1 MDQPVLS
8 FRKFFF
14 LSLLSI
20 MFLLNAGLV
29 MAQQTKGTIKGHVKI
44 YNDGPAE
51 NVSVTLKGTKY
62 GTVTDDNGDF
72 TLRVPQGSY
81 TLLISQVGTKSQET
95 SVDVVGGQS
104 ITIPQF
110 TVSNADNNL
119 KEVSVNG
126 SKVNKFKRKK
136 SVDVAKMPLSNLEN
150 AQVYTTI
157 TNELLQ
163 EQQIFSVDD
172 AMRNA
177 TGVQKMWEAT
187 GRGGDGGSYYN
198 SRGFIVQAKLRN
210 GIAGN
215 ITSGIDA
222 VNLERIEVIKGPSAT
237 LFGSTLTSYG
247 GLINRVT
254 KTPYDSFGGEVT
266 FADGNYDFHRVALDI
281 NTPLDVQKKVLF
293 RLNTAFNNDGSF
305 QNNIFNRAWAIAP
318 SLLYKVNDRL
328 TISADAELSYG
339 KNIGKSIFFMPYGQT
354 VAALGYTSADQLKLD
369 YKQSYHGDDL
379 TQTSRSTNF
388 FGQVKYKIS
397 DQWTTSTNISSTNSF
412 SNGFGPYFY
421 LLPKDS
427 ISREDQ
433 STKNSKDN
441 MIEIQQ
447 NFNGDFK
454 IGKFRNRFVGGLDF
468 FRENSNQYFFSDVFD
483 RVSVLGNQDYSNY
496 NKMSMDAVYAA
507 ATTSPYLAIFKTNT
521 YSAYV
526 SDVFNITDQLI
537 ASAALRVDRFDN
549 KGSYNP
555 TTNTTSGAYK
565 QTAFSPKFGLIYQP
579 VKDHVALFANYQ
591 NGFTNVTGLTEDN
604 KPLKPEEANQLEG
617 GVKID
622 LFDGKLSSTLSYYD
636 IKVKDKAR
644 PYGGPNPNTYIQ
656 DGTQY
661 SRGFEAE
668 VIANPVRGLN
678 IVAGFSYNNSKLEK
692 TADVTVEGLR
702 PTTAG
707 SPYQANFW
715 ASYRISK
722 GLVKGLGFGFGG
734 NYASDNKII
743 NSKTLGVFSLPA
755 YTVLN
760 SSVFYDV
767 SQYRVGFKMDNLT
780 NEKYWIGYT
789 TVNPQKLRSYAL
801 TFAYKF

>member
-1 MDQPVLS
+1 MQQSLL
-8 FRKFFF
+8 KFLKLFSLPIFTIILF
-14 LSLLSI
+14 LSPA
-20 MFLLNAGLV
+20 FV
-29 MAQQTKGTIKGHVKI
+29 MAQQVKGTIKGHIKI

-62 GTVTDDNGDF
+62 GTVTNEDGDF
-72 TLRVPQGSY
+72 TLRVPQGTY
-81 TLLISQVGTKSQET
+81 TILISQVGSKSQET
-95 SVDVVGGQS
+95 PVDVVAGQT
-104 ITIPQF
+104 ITLPLF
-110 TVSNADNNL
+110 TVNNATNNL
-119 KEVSVNG
+119 QEVSVNG
-126 SKVNKFKRKK
+126 SKVNKFKTKR

-157 TNELLQ
+157 GGELIK

-172 AMRNA
+172 AIRNA
-177 TGVQKMWEAT
+177 PGIQKMWEAT

-198 SRGFIVQAKLRN
+198 SRGFIVQSKLRN

-215 ITSGIDA
+215 VTSGIDA
-222 VNLERIEVIKGPSAT
+222 ANLERIEIIKGPSAT

-266 FADGNYDFHRVALDI
+266 FADGNYDFHRVAVDI

-293 RLNTAFNNDGSF
+293 RLNSAFNNEGSF
-305 QNNIFNRAWAIAP
+305 QNNGFNRAWAIAP

-339 KNIGKSIFFMPYGQT
+339 KNIGKSIFFMPYNQS
-354 VAALGYTSADQLKLD
+354 VATLGYTSADQLKLD
-369 YKQSYHGDDL
+369 YKQSYHGDGL
-379 TQTSRSTNF
+379 TQTSNSTNF

-397 DQWTTSTNISSTNSF
+397 DQWNTSTNISANNSF
-412 SNGFGPYFY
+412 SNGFQPYSY
-421 LLPKDS
+421 LLPHDS

-433 STKNSKDN
+433 STRNSKDN

-468 FRENSNQYFFSDVFD
+468 FRENSNQYFYSKAFD
-483 RVSVLGNQDYSNY
+483 RVSVLGNQDYSNF
-496 NKMSMDAVYAA
+496 NKMSMDAVYANG
-507 ATTSPYLAIFKTNT
+507 TTSVYPAVYKTNT
-521 YSAYV
+521 YSAYI

-537 ASAALRVDRFDN
+537 VSAALRVDRFDN
-549 KGSYNP
+549 KGNYDPN
-555 TTNTTSGAYK
+555 TQTTSGGFK

-591 NGFTNVTGLTEDN
+591 NGFSNKTGTTEDN
-604 KPLKPEEANQLEG
+604 KPLKPEQANQIEG

-622 LFDGKLSSTLSYYD
+622 LFDGKLTSTLSYYD
-636 IKVKDKAR
+636 IKVKNIVR
-644 PYGGPNPNTYIQ
+644 PSSIPNLSVQ
-656 DGTQY
+656 DGTQF

-668 VIANPVRGLN
+668 IIANPIIGLN
-678 IVAGFSYNNSKLEK
+678 IIAGFSYNDSKLEK
-692 TADVTVEGLR
+692 TIDESVAGLR
-702 PTTAG
+702 PNTAS
-707 SPYQANFW
+707 SPVLANFW

-722 GLVKGLGFGFGG
+722 GVVKGLGLGLGG
-734 NYASDNKII
+734 NYASANKIL
-743 NSKTLGVFSLPA
+743 NSRTLGTFSLPA

-760 SSVFYDV
+760 SSIFYDV
-767 SQYRVGFKMDNLT
+767 NQYRVGFKMDNLT

-789 TVNPQKLRSYAL
+789 TVNPQKLRNYAL
-801 TFAYKF
+801 TFTYKF